1 MNINCKI
8 ETEWE
13 KCSVSVESAL
23 MYAGFADLLSLFNT
37 EIYFLTQRGKLLKFQ
52 RFVSISTLLS
62 LRVEF

>member
-23 MYAGFADLLSLFNT
+23 MYAGFADLLSLLNT
-37 EIYFLTQRGKLLKFQ
+37 EIYFLTQRKPSQ
-52 RFVSISTLLS
+52 ISAF
-62 LRVEF
+62 R